1 MNIKNYKIKKEQG
14 IATIVKAGGG
24 YACFVKRFSEHDGSE
39 IDIDVESISID
50 KLSGMMENLISDAK
64 NIMEIVEDIEI
75 LDIAAISE
83 ANILRIKDLYKWF
96 GF

>member
-14 IATIVKAGGG
+14 FATIVKAGGG
-24 YACFVKRFSEHDGSE
+24 YACSVKRFSEHDGSE
-39 IDIDVESISID
+39 VNADTESVSIG
-50 KLSGMMENLISDAK
+50 KLNGIMENLISDAK
-64 NIMEIVEDIEI
+64 NIMEVVEDIET
-75 LDIAAISE
+75 LDIAMASN